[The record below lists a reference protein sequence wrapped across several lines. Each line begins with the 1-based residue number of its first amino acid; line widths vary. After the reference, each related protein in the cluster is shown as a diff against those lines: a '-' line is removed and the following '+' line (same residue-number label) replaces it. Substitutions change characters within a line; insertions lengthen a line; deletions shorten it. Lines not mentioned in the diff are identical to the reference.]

1 MIKNLLKQFI
11 RFLFLQVTLTFITI
25 FYFDRY
31 LIGNYFEGFLIISRN
46 LQEDWLRFYNFI
58 PQGLIK
64 IDTYLALFVF
74 IFLLILYSTKFYSY
88 ANDLE
93 IVVSTDFLSQYLN
106 LFLLWSASFLSF
118 LQIFRFTAVSRGLM
132 VIFLMLVPLYLLLF
146 RNSQLISNVLG
157 RKISDEYFISFNLTN
172 DSFLH
177 NLKLLKERKQL
188 QNIINLVN
196 IDEILKADEQGPDGI
211 LELKKAVIGEAQDKT
226 E

>member
-172 DSFLH
+172 DSSSGFEPSGVGSAGASGLPPCF
-177 NLKLLKERKQL
+177 NKFKYCFNNTR
-188 QNIINLVN
+188 
-196 IDEILKADEQGPDGI
+196 P
-211 LELKKAVIGEAQDKT
+211 
-226 E
+226 

>member
-196 IDEILKADEQGPDGI
+196 IDEILK
-211 LELKKAVIGEAQDKT
+211 
-226 E
+226 